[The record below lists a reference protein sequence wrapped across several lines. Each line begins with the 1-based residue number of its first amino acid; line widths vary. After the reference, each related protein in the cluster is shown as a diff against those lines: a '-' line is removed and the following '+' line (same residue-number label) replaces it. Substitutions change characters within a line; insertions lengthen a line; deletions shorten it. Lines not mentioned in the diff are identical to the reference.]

1 MKVNKT
7 FNLIYC
13 RDVIANNPSVFVV
26 SQTIYEKYGGF
37 KTISR
42 IVMTFYDMALDSEQ
56 IGDHFDDID
65 MPRLIDHQT
74 KFVSSLVGGPASF
87 SDDRIE
93 AVHRHLNI
101 THSDFD
107 EMGALLSEALQSHG
121 MSDPDIAVVLEAIE
135 SKRSIIVARTAA

>member
-1 MKVNKT
+1 MLLPIIIR
-7 FNLIYC
+7 FC
-13 RDVIANNPSVFVV
+13 VV

-42 IVMTFYDMALDSEQ
+42 VVMSFYEMALESDQ
-56 IGDHFDDID
+56 IGDYFDDID
-65 MPRLIDHQT
+65 LPRLIDHQT

-101 THSDFD
+101 SHSDFD
-107 EMGALLSEALQSHG
+107 EMATLFGEALALHG
-121 MSDPDIAVVLEAIE
+121 MSESDINTALGAIE
-135 SKRSIIVARTAA
+135 DKRAIIVARNAA

>member
-1 MKVNKT
+1 M
-7 FNLIYC
+7 YEA
-13 RDVIANNPSVFVV
+13 VIVV

-42 IVMTFYDMALDSEQ
+42 IVMTFYEMALDSDE
-56 IGDHFDDID
+56 IGFHFEDID
-65 MPRLIDHQT
+65 LPRLIDHQT

-101 THSDFD
+101 SHAHFD
-107 EMGALLSEALQSHG
+107 EMAALFSEALAMHG
-121 MSDPDIAVVLEAIE
+121 MADRDIDIALSAIE
-135 SKRSIIVARTAA
+135 EKRSIIVARDAA

>member
-1 MKVNKT
+1 M
-7 FNLIYC
+7 
-13 RDVIANNPSVFVV
+13 

-42 IVMTFYDMALDSEQ
+42 IVMHFYDLALDSEQ
-56 IGDHFDDID
+56 IGDHFDDIE

-93 AVHRHLNI
+93 TVHRHLNI
-101 THSDFD
+101 THEDFD
-107 EMGALLSEALQSHG
+107 EMGALLTEALAHHG
-121 MSDPDIAVVLEAIE
+121 MADADIEIVMDAIE

>member
-1 MKVNKT
+1 M
-7 FNLIYC
+7 L
-13 RDVIANNPSVFVV
+13 FVV
-26 SQTIYEKYGGF
+26 NVWVFGVGQTIYERYGGF

-42 IVMTFYDMALDSEQ
+42 IVMTFYEMALESDQ
-56 IGDHFDDID
+56 IGGHFEDID

-101 THSDFD
+101 SHADFD
-107 EMGALLSEALQSHG
+107 EMAELFGEALAMHG
-121 MSDPDIAVVLEAIE
+121 MEENHIKIALSAIE
-135 SKRSIIVARTAA
+135 AKRAIIVARDAA